1 MQVNEVIS
9 LIANI
14 TWLMMFVA
22 AVIFIVIEGV
32 FERDIRKE
40 NEDLKAELDEKDEKL
55 RYLSDVRYNFS
66 SRSEIR
72 AFMNDYTNWPHISG
86 SEEPFYS
93 KYCYRFKNNIRLY
106 AFLERISTTPELD
119 KVLYSYEK
127 NVRYFV
133 QVYGWSSL
141 VEVTKDQIER
151 YLMEH
156 RNDVI

>member
-55 RYLSDVRYNFS
+55 RYLSDVKDYWVG
-66 SRSEIR
+66 EAD
-72 AFMNDYTNWPHISG
+72 AFYKKSNEAKAETERLRRENERLKTELEESG
-86 SEEPFYS
+86 AAKEAEG
-93 KYCYRFKNNIRLY
+93 
-106 AFLERISTTPELD
+106 EQ
-119 KVLYSYEK
+119 VEK
-127 NVRYFV
+127 
-133 QVYGWSSL
+133 
-141 VEVTKDQIER
+141 
-151 YLMEH
+151 
-156 RNDVI
+156 